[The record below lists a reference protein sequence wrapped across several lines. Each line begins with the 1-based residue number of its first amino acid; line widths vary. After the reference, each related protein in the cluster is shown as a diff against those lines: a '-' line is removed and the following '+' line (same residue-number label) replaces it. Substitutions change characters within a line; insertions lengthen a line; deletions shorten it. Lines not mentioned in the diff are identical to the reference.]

1 MQLGRDEL
9 REDSDYYLN
18 EEETKTLIEVL
29 NREPRRIKFFS
40 NNGDTKNEANI
51 SDDCSGDC

>member
-1 MQLGRDEL
+1 MFLDCDEL
-9 REDSDYYLN
+9 QEDSDYYLN

-40 NNGDTKNEANI
+40 NNGDAKNEA
-51 SDDCSGDC
+51 

>member
-40 NNGDTKNEANI
+40 NNGDAKNEA
-51 SDDCSGDC
+51 